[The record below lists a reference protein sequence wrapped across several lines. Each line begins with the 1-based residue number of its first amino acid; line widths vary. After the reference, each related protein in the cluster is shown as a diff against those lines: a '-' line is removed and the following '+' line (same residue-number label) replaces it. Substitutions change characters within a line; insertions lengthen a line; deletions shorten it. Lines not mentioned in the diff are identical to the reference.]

1 MTKTMKTKGALLMM
15 LIFSA
20 LVLVLSS
27 CSEDDEPTD
36 GVYGSNRDWT
46 YTGEQVKFYIEGVE
60 QSQVKEITVTSRHLP
75 TEGENPPFPW
85 YASTLKVKGLAPKG
99 KITEINVDADVERF
113 EGQTEVAGIQYSVS
127 GEFTGS
133 PFEHHSKMGIIVYLE
148 KK

>member
-1 MTKTMKTKGALLMM
+1 MKFLYTLFALL
-15 LIFSA
+15 A
-20 LVLVLSS
+20 LSVISS
-27 CSEDDEPTD
+27 CSNEDEPSY
-36 GVYGSNRDWT
+36 GHYGSNRDWT
-46 YTGEQVKFYIEGVE
+46 YNAEQIQFYIDGKV
-60 QSQVKEITVTSRHLP
+60 QNQINEITVVSKQLD

-85 YASTLKVKGLAPKG
+85 YDTTLKVNGLVSKD
-99 KITEINVDADVERF
+99 KIIEINVKADIEHF